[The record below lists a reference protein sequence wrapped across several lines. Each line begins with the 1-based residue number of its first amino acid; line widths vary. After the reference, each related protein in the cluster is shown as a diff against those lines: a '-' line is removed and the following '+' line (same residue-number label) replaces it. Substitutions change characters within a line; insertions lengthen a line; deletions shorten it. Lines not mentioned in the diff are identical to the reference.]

1 MSNKETPK
9 DLPKDPT
16 SRLLD
21 DVSKVVGFD
30 VSKKATPSGDA
41 LSNALKKIAEERQ
54 KEMEK
59 QAEDLTRQVLAAVD
73 KYKVA
78 KSQFTQVEQAF
89 QKEVKKLLSRIQ
101 RMSSGDDSPEEEE
114 EEKKD

>member
-41 LSNALKKIAEERQ
+41 LSNALKKIAEER
-54 KEMEK
+54 
-59 QAEDLTRQVLAAVD
+59 
-73 KYKVA
+73 
-78 KSQFTQVEQAF
+78 
-89 QKEVKKLLSRIQ
+89 
-101 RMSSGDDSPEEEE
+101 
-114 EEKKD
+114 